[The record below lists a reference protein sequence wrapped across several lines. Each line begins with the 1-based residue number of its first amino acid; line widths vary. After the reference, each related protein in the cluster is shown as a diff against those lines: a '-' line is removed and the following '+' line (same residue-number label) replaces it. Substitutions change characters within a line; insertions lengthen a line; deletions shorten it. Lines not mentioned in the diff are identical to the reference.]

1 MAWNFR
7 RRKKIAPGVYI
18 NMSKKGIS
26 TTIGPKG
33 ASMTFGPNGT
43 YLNTSIPGT
52 GMYNRRKI
60 SSNSSKNNI
69 SFTTPSP
76 TLPSGCSFLLT
87 ILVIFN
93 LFFLVELF
101 GELSLCYDKWGV
113 EDFIIFLVG
122 NVAFI
127 IFGLIFEWVRHAIQK
142 RKSVFSYKREIRSA
156 QKVLDSLSH
165 NDKDMRNILKAYIQ
179 CLTINEEYDKELE
192 IIEELKKSTEQKALD
207 LIPIHEARAEALKV
221 NLEKVRYNADADLS
235 DEQKQAFKLFVDSF
249 EILSNSDKIWFET
262 GITSRNLIQREE
274 TKFEFGVFDYIK
286 SEFEIPVIRIP
297 QTSINFYIYPHFIIR
312 SESTTIFRIYPIE
325 KVDIEYTS
333 LNFRE
338 EYKPHLMQPK
348 DATLIS
354 SNFLYETKKG
364 EPDRRHAYNP
374 LYITYDYGKLAIPL
388 FRFTRTMTFY
398 ISNRDSAKY
407 MQEAYTYYKKCLLG
421 DGGNIEIPST
431 LRTQSEEK
439 HDVSLELPQSDKNHN
454 LPNYFDITIA
464 EDKFNEISKVC
475 ENFED
480 FNILINEYHKDI
492 YDLLREKGLN
502 AENED
507 EYSNAIKYMIYSD
520 IYVSM
525 ISMQSS
531 MDIKDKEGLARFM
544 LVTTLNSKEKLEF
557 SLLSHLTDEI
567 VNNAEKIGLGAKDI
581 FGKNNSLTLPSFLK
595 KYNEDL
601 YFQYLIYL
609 YRFLSI
615 TAKAD
620 DIVKPAESSYLCNI
634 MTLLHE
640 IDKNVN
646 IDNNYAVTFSEKVGL
661 QYWHWDK
668 KLDNLRVGQ
677 YIVKHQKCVISDIQA
692 EFSISRERVL
702 RALKV
707 LENKKVIITEGR
719 TRKVLIEKE
728 SDLLRAFRNE
738 PLVINNAESP
748 KRIEAAEQ
756 ERGDNDD
763 FSIENIDISRIDNPD
778 PILQDVIKFVISEQV
793 GSTAAIQRKFE
804 IGYNRAGKISDQLEE
819 LGVLGPNKG
828 QEGREVLIDTNGKL
842 KENNTR
848 KENVKKTK
856 TTSKSSTSELDALV
870 GLSSVKEEI
879 KTLSNFIKIQQKRKE
894 QGLKS
899 SSVSYH
905 CVFTGNPGTGKTT
918 VARIVAQIYKDLG
931 ILSKGH
937 LVETDRAGLVAEYV
951 GQTAVKTNK
960 IIDSALDGVLFIDE
974 AYSLIGTGQ
983 DYGKEA
989 IATLLKRME
998 DDRDRL
1004 VVILAGYS
1012 KEMQDFINTNPGLQ
1026 SRFNRYIEFPDY
1038 SAEEL
1043 LQIFEKNI
1051 AKFDYKL
1058 EKEARVAMADYF
1070 QGAVENK
1077 DANFGNARFVRNIF
1091 EKTLEKQAN
1100 RLSTDPDLDT
1110 EELTLITKEDL
1121 PIE

>member
-1 MAWNFR
+1 
-7 RRKKIAPGVYI
+7 
-18 NMSKKGIS
+18 MSKKGIS
-26 TTIGPKG
+26 TTVGPKG

-60 SSNSSKNNI
+60 GGNDMKTNYNSTSIPYLTRKSSDNEGCLITAKIILYIWLGALFFACIIAEENPI
-69 SFTTPSP
+69 DFFYG
-76 TLPSGCSFLLT
+76 LPWFLNVIFFFPVVILLMT
-87 ILVIFN
+87 ILVLKIKKNKF
-93 LFFLVELF
+93 
-101 GELSLCYDKWGV
+101 SKK
-113 EDFIIFLVG
+113 I
-122 NVAFI
+122 NV
-127 IFGLIFEWVRHAIQK
+127 LQIQK
-142 RKSVFSYKREIRSA
+142 QQEEQLEAERLAKEQQEEANRKA
-156 QKVLDSLSH
+156 
-165 NDKDMRNILKAYIQ
+165 
-179 CLTINEEYDKELE
+179 
-192 IIEELKKSTEQKALD
+192 
-207 LIPIHEARAEALKV
+207 
-221 NLEKVRYNADADLS
+221 
-235 DEQKQAFKLFVDSF
+235 KQ
-249 EILSNSDKIWFET
+249 
-262 GITSRNLIQREE
+262 
-274 TKFEFGVFDYIK
+274 
-286 SEFEIPVIRIP
+286 
-297 QTSINFYIYPHFIIR
+297 
-312 SESTTIFRIYPIE
+312 
-325 KVDIEYTS
+325 
-333 LNFRE
+333 
-338 EYKPHLMQPK
+338 
-348 DATLIS
+348 
-354 SNFLYETKKG
+354 
-364 EPDRRHAYNP
+364 
-374 LYITYDYGKLAIPL
+374 
-388 FRFTRTMTFY
+388 
-398 ISNRDSAKY
+398 
-407 MQEAYTYYKKCLLG
+407 
-421 DGGNIEIPST
+421 
-431 LRTQSEEK
+431 
-439 HDVSLELPQSDKNHN
+439 
-454 LPNYFDITIA
+454 PNYFNIKIT
-464 EDKFNEISKVC
+464 EEQFNEISKVC
-475 ENFED
+475 KGVDD
-480 FNILINEYHKDI
+480 FQRHILIYHSDFYEFLKS
-492 YDLLREKGLN
+492 KGLTSTTS
-502 AENED
+502 D
-507 EYSNAIKYMIYSD
+507 EIFNAIKFMIYSD
-520 IYVSM
+520 VYVSM
-525 ISMQSS
+525 EVMQSS
-531 MDIKDKEGLARFM
+531 MSIRDKEGFARFM
-544 LVTTLNSKEKLEF
+544 LVSTINSSEELKY
-557 SLLSHLTDEI
+557 SLLERVTEEI
-567 VNNAEKIGLGAKDI
+567 ISNAESIGLGAKNV
-581 FGKNNSLTLPSFLK
+581 FGKNNNLTLPGFLK
-595 KYNEDL
+595 EYNEDL
-601 YFQYLIYL
+601 YLQYLICL

-620 DIVKPAESSYLCNI
+620 DVVKPAEADYLNNL
-634 MTLLHE
+634 MALLQQA
-640 IDKNVN
+640 DSNVN
-646 IDNNYAVTFSEKVGL
+646 VQKDYIIN
-661 QYWHWDK
+661 
-668 KLDNLRVGQ
+668 LDTEFDLYKSYDYSFDTISVGQ
-677 YIVKHQKCVISDIQA
+677 YIVKCQKCIISDIQA
-692 EFSISRERVL
+692 ELSMSRERVL
-702 RALKV
+702 KALKV
-707 LENKKVIITEGR
+707 LENRKVIITEGR
-719 TRKVLIEKE
+719 TRKVLIKKE
-728 SDLLRAFRNE
+728 SNLLRALRHE
-738 PLVINNAESP
+738 HLVQSNMESS

-793 GSTAAIQRKFE
+793 GSIAAIQRKFE

-828 QEGREVLIDTNGKL
+828 QEGREVLIDTNGKF

-1058 EKEARVAMADYF
+1058 EKEARMAMAEYF
-1070 QGAVENK
+1070 QNAVENK

>member
-60 SSNSSKNNI
+60 SGNSMKNNTSTSYNI
-69 SFTTPSP
+69 KQ
-76 TLPSGCSFLLT
+76 LNENVDNKIGCLVAMK
-87 ILVIFN
+87 ILIYVVI
-93 LFFLVELF
+93 
-101 GELSLCYDKWGV
+101 GAIILSL
-113 EDFIIFLVG
+113 IISEGYLLDTPEF
-122 NVAFI
+122 
-127 IFGLIFEWVRHAIQK
+127 IFGSLIAI
-142 RKSVFSYKREIRSA
+142 S
-156 QKVLDSLSH
+156 
-165 NDKDMRNILKAYIQ
+165 ILFALYLGIKA
-179 CLTINEEYDKELE
+179 
-192 IIEELKKSTEQKALD
+192 STNSNKA
-207 LIPIHEARAEALKV
+207 
-221 NLEKVRYNADADLS
+221 
-235 DEQKQAFKLFVDSF
+235 
-249 EILSNSDKIWFET
+249 
-262 GITSRNLIQREE
+262 
-274 TKFEFGVFDYIK
+274 
-286 SEFEIPVIRIP
+286 
-297 QTSINFYIYPHFIIR
+297 
-312 SESTTIFRIYPIE
+312 
-325 KVDIEYTS
+325 
-333 LNFRE
+333 
-338 EYKPHLMQPK
+338 
-348 DATLIS
+348 
-354 SNFLYETKKG
+354 
-364 EPDRRHAYNP
+364 
-374 LYITYDYGKLAIPL
+374 KLAQAQAELQRQEQEEAERI
-388 FRFTRTMTFY
+388 
-398 ISNRDSAKY
+398 AKE
-407 MQEAYTYYKKCLLG
+407 QAEEAERIAK
-421 DGGNIEIPST
+421 
-431 LRTQSEEK
+431 Q
-439 HDVSLELPQSDKNHN
+439 
-454 LPNYFDITIA
+454 PNYFDIKIT
-464 EDKFNEISKVC
+464 EEQFNEISKVC
-475 ENFED
+475 KGIDD
-480 FNILINEYHKDI
+480 FQRHILIYHSDFYEFLKS
-492 YDLLREKGLN
+492 KGLTSTTS
-502 AENED
+502 D
-507 EYSNAIKYMIYSD
+507 EIFNAIKFMIYSD
-520 IYVSM
+520 VYVSM
-525 ISMQSS
+525 EVMQSS
-531 MDIKDKEGLARFM
+531 MSIRDKEGFARFM
-544 LVTTLNSKEKLEF
+544 LVSTINSSEELKY
-557 SLLSHLTDEI
+557 SLLERVTEEI
-567 VNNAEKIGLGAKDI
+567 ISNAESIGLGAKNV
-581 FGKNNSLTLPSFLK
+581 FGKNNNLTLPGFLK
-595 KYNEDL
+595 EYNEDL
-601 YFQYLIYL
+601 YLQYLICL

-620 DIVKPAESSYLCNI
+620 DVVKPAEADYLNNI
-634 MTLLHE
+634 MALLHQV
-640 IDKNVN
+640 DSYVNVKYDYIIN
-646 IDNNYAVTFSEKVGL
+646 WGTEVNLYESYDYSFDTISVG
-661 QYWHWDK
+661 K
-668 KLDNLRVGQ
+668 
-677 YIVKHQKCVISDIQA
+677 YIVKSQKCVISDIQA
-692 EFSISRERVL
+692 ELSISRDRVL
-702 RALKV
+702 KALKV
-707 LENKKVIITEGR
+707 LEDKNIIQTEGR
-719 TRKVLIEKE
+719 TRKVLIQKE
-728 SDLLRAFRNE
+728 SDLLRALRG
-738 PLVINNAESP
+738 ESIV
-748 KRIEAAEQ
+748 K
-756 ERGDNDD
+756 G
-763 FSIENIDISRIDNPD
+763 NIDISQTISPNHTPVVQTDDIILPHSEKYD
-778 PILQDVIKFVISEQV
+778 PLLLEVAKYVVTEQV
-793 GSTAAIQRKFE
+793 SALSALQRKFE
-804 IGYNRAGKISDQLEE
+804 VGYRRASKICDQLVEIGVWGTMNGEE
-819 LGVLGPNKG
+819 GHEILVKELKQLKEILKSHQAEPSPS
-828 QEGREVLIDTNGKL
+828 KL
-842 KENNTR
+842 K
-848 KENVKKTK
+848 
-856 TTSKSSTSELDALV
+856 SSSSELDALV

-1058 EKEARVAMADYF
+1058 EKEARVAMAEYF
-1070 QGAVENK
+1070 QNAVENK